1 LDGRLDGLEGQ
12 AEESDAEADVAVVL
26 LESGCHLEGVAER
39 DDHVGGDDEGIGS
52 RKEEVHEVGPGAD
65 A

>member
-1 LDGRLDGLEGQ
+1 MDGRLDSLEGQ

-26 LESGCHLEGVAER
+26 LESGGHLEGVADS
-39 DDHVGGDDEGIGS
+39 DDHVGGDDEVIGS
-52 RKEEVHEVGPGAD
+52 RIEEVHEVGPSAD